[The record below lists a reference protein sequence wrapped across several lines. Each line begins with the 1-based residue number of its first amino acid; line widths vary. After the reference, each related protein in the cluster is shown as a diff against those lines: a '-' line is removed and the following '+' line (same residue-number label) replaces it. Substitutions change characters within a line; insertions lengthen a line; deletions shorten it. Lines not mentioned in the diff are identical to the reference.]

1 MFILAGLVLGAIFGA
16 VRARKRGGNAKD
28 IWQYAAVHAM
38 LFAIIG
44 LFATVILNRM
54 IG

>member
-1 MFILAGLVLGAIFGA
+1 MFIVAGLVLGAIFGGF
-16 VRARKRGGNAKD
+16 RARKRGGNTKD

-54 IG
+54 ML